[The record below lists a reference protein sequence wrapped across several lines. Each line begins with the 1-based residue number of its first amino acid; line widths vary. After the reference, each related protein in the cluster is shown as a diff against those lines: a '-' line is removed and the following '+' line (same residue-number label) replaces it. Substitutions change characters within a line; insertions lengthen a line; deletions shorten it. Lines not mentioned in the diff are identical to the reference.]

1 MPSNIERKAR
11 RKKQTRLT
19 FDPVDRSSSPAR
31 MSAAKAHYSLPGQRS
46 TPLSSMQPDPV
57 EDTDDDILASS
68 KKSSVK
74 SSPASRSKN
83 GKLPFKALPTP
94 AKSSQMGKIGSFFGK
109 AYLPLL
115 LPIFK
120 LPPIHLL
127 LLCCFA
133 PAPSQAYR
141 YLVSRYRRG
150 RRD

>member
-19 FDPVDRSSSPAR
+19 FDAVDRSSSPAH
-31 MSAAKAHYSLPGQRS
+31 MSTAKAHYSLPSQRS

-74 SSPASRSKN
+74 RSPASRSKN

-94 AKSSQMGKIGSFFGK
+94 AKSSQMGKISSFFGK
-109 AYLPLL
+109 SYLLLL
-115 LPIFK
+115 LPICQVTVDSLAFT
-120 LPPIHLL
+120 LL
-127 LLCCFA
+127 FCPRAFSSLQISFL
-133 PAPSQAYR
+133 
-141 YLVSRYRRG
+141 
-150 RRD
+150 